1 MIEYI
6 KDLETKITQ
15 GMSLK
20 EIVRVFE
27 QMSQEPIEEEMFL
40 FETGTFDFTGEE
52 MFYFSMVRQFPNEED
67 EYYQIHV
74 NVLYEPSEKTS
85 QFLTMVWDEDLD
97 ENFFDYIRTSEA
109 FEAVKDDKY
118 VDVEIYMD
126 ET

>member
-6 KDLETKITQ
+6 KDLETKITE

-20 EIVRVFE
+20 EIVGVFE

-52 MFYFSMVRQFPNEED
+52 MFFFSMVRQFPNEED

>member
-6 KDLETKITQ
+6 KDLETKITE
-15 GMSLK
+15 GKSLK
-20 EIVRVFE
+20 EIVGVFE

-109 FEAVKDDKY
+109 FEAVKDNCGY
-118 VDVEIYMD
+118 
-126 ET
+126 

>member
-6 KDLETKITQ
+6 KDLETKITE

-20 EIVRVFE
+20 EIVGVFE

-109 FEAVKDDKY
+109 FEAVKDDRY

>member
-6 KDLETKITQ
+6 KDLETKITE

-20 EIVRVFE
+20 EIVGVFE

>member
-6 KDLETKITQ
+6 KDLETKITE

-20 EIVRVFE
+20 EIVGVFE

-97 ENFFDYIRTSEA
+97 ENFFDYIRTSVA

>member
-6 KDLETKITQ
+6 KDLETKITE

-20 EIVRVFE
+20 EIVGVFE

-74 NVLYEPSEKTS
+74 NVLYEPSEKPS
-85 QFLTMVWDEDLD
+85 QFLTMDWDEDLD